1 MAFCGHM
8 PYASRLVRNGLAIVL
23 GIAAL
28 WLPGQCGFAA
38 DATTELKALV
48 AKVNSDI
55 AAGKRTE
62 SALADDLK
70 QFDTLLAQHK
80 GEKTDDVAQILFM
93 KAMLYGEVMKNDAKE
108 QELLSQLKAEFK
120 DTPLV
125 AKLEKQEA
133 ALAAAKTMQASLTIG
148 SKFPDFNVTDLTG
161 QPLSVAGCK
170 GKVVL
175 VDFWATWCPPCRA
188 EMPNVIAAYQ
198 KYHVK
203 GFDII
208 GVSLD
213 EEKSQLSSYI
223 KDQKMTW
230 PQFFD
235 GQKWSNALAMKYGI
249 DAIPANFLLDG
260 EGKIIGKDLRGDELD
275 KAVAAALAKN

>member
-1 MAFCGHM
+1 MRTTFQTIKA
-8 PYASRLVRNGLAIVL
+8 RLAIAL
-23 GIAAL
+23 GVAAL
-28 WLPGQCGFAA
+28 LLPGRLGLAA
-38 DATTELKALV
+38 DATTQLKALV
-48 AKVNSDI
+48 TKVNADI

-70 QFDTLLAQHK
+70 QFDALLAEHQ
-80 GEKTDDVAQILFM
+80 GEKTDDVARILFM
-93 KAMLYGEVMKNDAKE
+93 KAKLYGEVMNDDAKA
-108 QELLSQLKAEFK
+108 QALLSQLKTDFK
-120 DTPLV
+120 DTPFV

-133 ALAAAKTMQASLTIG
+133 AEAAAKKIQASLAIG
-148 SKFPDFNVTDLTG
+148 AKFPDFNVTDVAG
-161 QPLSVAGCK
+161 RPLSVAGDR

-175 VDFWATWCPPCRA
+175 VDFWATWCGPCRA

-198 KYHVK
+198 KYHSK

-213 EEKSQLSSYI
+213 EDKEPLLSYL

-235 GQKWSNALAMKYGI
+235 GKYWSNELAVKYGI

-260 EGKIIGKDLRGDELD
+260 EGKIIGKDLRGDELTQ
-275 KAVAAALAKN
+275 AVAAALSKK